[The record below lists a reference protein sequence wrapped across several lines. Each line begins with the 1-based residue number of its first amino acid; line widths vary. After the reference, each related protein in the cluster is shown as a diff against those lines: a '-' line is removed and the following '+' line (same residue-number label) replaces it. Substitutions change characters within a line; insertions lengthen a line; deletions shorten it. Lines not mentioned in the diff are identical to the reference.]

1 MKGVQTALFI
11 LMILVSAP
19 SFAYLDLSCN
29 PENEPNYEGV
39 DCARC
44 HGPEA
49 NWDTLCGSQGMPHM
63 ALLPRGHLQPLM
75 VKRCPSR

>member
-11 LMILVSAP
+11 MMILVSAP

-39 DCARC
+39 DCALC
-44 HGPEA
+44 HGPGS
-49 NWDTLCGSQGMPHM
+49 NWDTLCGSQGMPHR